1 MMIPL
6 HQLSKAHL
14 LNIDTKCIR
23 LIKQRQ
29 QIYSIIPSAFVRCL
43 TQEQKDKQFV
53 DGPTPYQKPKRLC
66 ILCKN
71 KIELDYKNPR
81 LLSQFVSP
89 LNGDIYDK
97 HITGLCEMQQ
107 KILER
112 EIKKSR
118 SSLFMPIFFKQPR
131 YNKDPKLVNPDRPQR
146 PNPY

>member
-1 MMIPL
+1 MSFIY
-6 HQLSKAHL
+6 QSSKAL
-14 LNIDTKCIR
+14 LFNITTTCTKSS
-23 LIKQRQ
+23 Q
-29 QIYSIIPSAFVRCL
+29 QIYSIKPKVSVRWL

-53 DGPTPYQKPKRLC
+53 DAPTPYQKPKRVC

-97 HITGLCEMQQ
+97 HITGLCEKQQ
-107 KILER
+107 TILQR

-118 SSLFMPIFFKQPR
+118 NSLLMPIYYKQPK